1 MAILVNYNLVEM
13 AEDFSRMINYDRKNG
28 RTHNWYYWNFRMQ
41 DVFVI
46 DTKVEFLSAEKTYT
60 DAGYEYVKSIP
71 MTESHKRMF
80 GIKDGELLIYRNP
93 TLFNGDHSDPLSLI
107 FGYLAADTEFV
118 ILKINHKSK

>member
-1 MAILVNYNLVEM
+1 MAILVSYNLVAL
-13 AEDFSRMINYDRKNG
+13 AEDFSRMIKCDRMDG
-28 RTHNWYYWNFRMQ
+28 RTHNWYYWNFREQYVM
-41 DVFVI
+41 I
-46 DTKVEFLSAEKTYT
+46 YDTKEEFLSAAKTYT